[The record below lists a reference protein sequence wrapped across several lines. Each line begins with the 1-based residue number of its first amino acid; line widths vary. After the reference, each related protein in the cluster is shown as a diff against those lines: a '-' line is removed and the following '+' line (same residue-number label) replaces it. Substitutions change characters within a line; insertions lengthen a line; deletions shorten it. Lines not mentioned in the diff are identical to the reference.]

1 MRVKTGGTVISAL
14 GAALLALASAGTAS
28 AREAQ
33 LTVDAGQVAG
43 VFLPLANTAAIPGP
57 APGFPDFPDV
67 TSFWRAG
74 QVDLVRTYDWPAR
87 LDTIDNPESLFPRW
101 SADPA
106 DPASYNFAALDAW
119 IAATRQ
125 AGARPVFTFMT
136 DVPHNKLPAA
146 DIAKYGQ
153 VVEHIVRHLVEGWGG
168 GVPGAVEYFEFGD
181 QPDFGRL
188 HFDGEPA
195 QFYAM
200 YEAFARAVERV
211 DPDLKIGGPGLAF
224 PLNEGSPYREDFL
237 AMVRE
242 RGLPLDFFSYL
253 WFSDASG
260 DPADISVVSTSM
272 REILDRQGFADTE
285 LYLVSWNFTGIPT
298 ARFTP
303 PHAAAFQAAAMIYAQ
318 ESPVDRAFIFR
329 GDTGSDPHY
338 EMTDPASIFA
348 SASDPGARGN
358 SFIFAGRTMRGQRI
372 AASGG
377 DRSGLAITAS
387 HDEGDGV
394 VRVLIANYAASEA
407 HLAPRQSDMFAFTV
421 PIGPSRVE
429 MRFRQPPQRA
439 DLRSQGN
446 DSFRLELAGLP
457 WTAGALRVDRYRIDA
472 NHTGEL
478 VESSVIPAGSP
489 VLQGPLAAPAV
500 EYIEIRPVAP
510 GGLGE

>member
-1 MRVKTGGTVISAL
+1 MRKSSCA
-14 GAALLALASAGTAS
+14 AALLASALFGFAGS
-28 AREAQ
+28 GIHAREVD
-33 LTVDAGQVAG
+33 LTVNAAQPAEA
-43 VFLPLANTAAIPGP
+43 FAPFANTAAIPGP

-67 TSFWRAG
+67 TAFWQAG
-74 QVDLVRTYDWPAR
+74 QVDMVRTYDWPAR

-101 SADPA
+101 AADPT

-146 DIAKYGQ
+146 DVAKYGQ

-168 GVPGAVEYFEFGD
+168 GVPGAVEVFEFGD

-188 HFDGEPA
+188 HFDGEPD

-242 RGLPLDFFSYL
+242 QGLPLDFFSYL

-260 DPADISVVSTSM
+260 DPMDMAVVSTRM
-272 REILDRQGFADTE
+272 REILDRHGFADTE
-285 LYLVSWNFTGIPT
+285 LYLISWNFTGIPT

-303 PHAAAFQAAAMIYAQ
+303 EQAAAFQAAAMIYGQDA
-318 ESPVDRAFIFR
+318 PVDRPFIFR
-329 GDTGSDPHY
+329 GDTGADPHY

-348 SASDPGARGN
+348 SATAPGARGS
-358 SFIFAGRTMRGQRI
+358 SFIYAGQTMSGQRI

-377 DRSGLAITAS
+377 DRSGLAVTAS
-387 HDEGDGV
+387 RDDGEGV

-407 HLAPRQSDMFAFTV
+407 HLALRQSDEFTFTV
-421 PIGPSRVE
+421 PIGPSRTE
-429 MRFRQPPQRA
+429 MRFQQPPQRA
-439 DLRSQGN
+439 DLRSQGF
-446 DSFRLELAGLP
+446 DSYSLTLNGLP
-457 WTAGALRVDRYRIDA
+457 WSGTDLRVDRYRIDA
-472 NHTGEL
+472 GHSGEL
-478 VESSVIPAGSP
+478 VQSSVVSEDNP
-489 VLQGPLAAPAV
+489 VIEAPLAAPAV
-500 EYIEIRPVAP
+500 EYIEIRPVAATRA
-510 GGLGE
+510 GE